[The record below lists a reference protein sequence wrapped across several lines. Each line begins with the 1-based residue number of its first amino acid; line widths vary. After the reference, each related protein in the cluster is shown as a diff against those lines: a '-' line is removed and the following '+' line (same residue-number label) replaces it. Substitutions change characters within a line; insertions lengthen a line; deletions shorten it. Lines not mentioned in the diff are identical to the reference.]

1 MIPPDPLK
9 NIRIVLARP
18 SHPGNIGATA
28 RAMKTMGLS
37 DLRLVLPRHFPHPDA
52 LARAAGASDI
62 LENAKVVQKGKKN
75 TWVVVSRSGAL
86 AIADEL
92 GTQKERYKVPYGALL
107 SKNTGDD
114 VKAGDIV
121 AQWDPHTHPIITEV
135 KGKVNAKAYYSN
147 YVTGF
152 SERQFIVKE
161 MFADGDKLVKHWQFK
176 GKHTGT
182 FFGIPATGKTVDV
195 IGCTIAKMKDGKIA
209 EEQDFMDNMVFM
221 QQLGLLP
228 AAQ

>member
-1 MIPPDPLK
+1 MYGLEAFLHLGNYKTTKMKKIILSLCVVAGLFSCTSEADQKAKLGAA
-9 NIRIVLARP
+9 NMAFYSRVFDVAVNEGRTDIFDSAYVDDAVL
-18 SHPGNIGATA
+18 HT
-28 RAMKTMGLS
+28 
-37 DLRLVLPRHFPHPDA
+37 
-52 LARAAGASDI
+52 
-62 LENAKVVQKGKKN
+62 
-75 TWVVVSRSGAL
+75 
-86 AIADEL
+86 
-92 GTQKERYKVPYGALL
+92 VP
-107 SKNTGDD
+107 
-114 VKAGDIV
+114 
-121 AQWDPHTHPIITEV
+121 EV

-195 IGCTIAKMKDGKIA
+195 SGCTIAKMKDGKIA